1 MPVDKIELQLIK
13 KNIPLQWQQ
22 LNEEP
27 PDLSMKTKGKTIQSS
42 INVDC
47 ADIPGKTEIKRGIT
61 AFRCNLDRRVLWDP
75 GGTYNVYRCGLRNP
89 KGQ

>member
-1 MPVDKIELQLIK
+1 MLVDKIELQLIK

-22 LNEEP
+22 LNEES

-47 ADIPGKTEIKRGIT
+47 ADIPGKTEIK
-61 AFRCNLDRRVLWDP
+61 
-75 GGTYNVYRCGLRNP
+75 
-89 KGQ
+89 